1 MYLIPKSKNV
11 LVRTIKHYL
20 SRHKRLVIPQF
31 GAFIVKEPGG
41 EVLFSELLRR
51 DDGVLRGLLRGEGM
65 SDLEAAGAIDRFVF
79 EVRHA
84 VQEGAEYPLAG
95 FGRFRAGR
103 NGTLA
108 FVHDPAPE
116 PASEGADAEPE
127 AGAHAASAGQ
137 GTGADRAVPADAA
150 PAAADVAV
158 SGRHAA
164 AGAAHAQ
171 EHASKIDPDPSL
183 KGLRYGKPR
192 KTTDAYTYVEH
203 RVRRST
209 DRFLWVAIIAA
220 VVAVAAI
227 AFGYYVSTM
236 QEEAEAADM
245 PVPAATAAPAPS
257 DASGS
262 EAGAVSLTPEE

>member
-1 MYLIPKSKNV
+1 MIPKSKNV
-11 LVRTIKHYL
+11 LLRTIKHYL

-51 DDGVLRGLLRGEGM
+51 DDGVLRGLLREEGL

-79 EVRHA
+79 EIRHA
-84 VQEGAEYPLAG
+84 VQEEGEYPLEG

-103 NGTLA
+103 NATLA
-108 FVHDPAPE
+108 FVHEPAPE
-116 PASEGADAEPE
+116 PAEDESDTSLKQPSAEPRPATEPIVTQPE
-127 AGAHAASAGQ
+127 AAAAE
-137 GTGADRAVPADAA
+137 R
-150 PAAADVAV
+150 PAAAEHSAAE
-158 SGRHAA
+158 RLA
-164 AGAAHAQ
+164 AGEASRAA

-192 KTTDAYTYVEH
+192 KTTDAYTYVE
-203 RVRRST
+203 RRARRSV

-227 AFGYYVSTM
+227 AFGYYVSGM
-236 QEEAEAADM
+236 QEEADAPE
-245 PVPAATAAPAPS
+245 PAATELAAPA
-257 DASGS
+257 ATT
-262 EAGAVSLTPEE
+262 GADGAETLSQTPEE

>member
-1 MYLIPKSKNV
+1 MRNLFFLRKWVILYLIPKSKNV

-51 DDGVLRGLLRGEGM
+51 DDGVLRGLLCGEGM
-65 SDLEAAGAIDRFVF
+65 SELEAAGAIDRFVF

-84 VQEGAEYPLAG
+84 VQEGGEYPMEG

-103 NGTLA
+103 NGTMA
-108 FVHDPAPE
+108 FVHEPASDPAPG
-116 PASEGADAEPE
+116 ASD
-127 AGAHAASAGQ
+127 
-137 GTGADRAVPADAA
+137 
-150 PAAADVAV
+150 PAAGPANAEE
-158 SGRHAA
+158 RQAA
-164 AGAAHAQ
+164 AAAHVP
-171 EHASKIDPDPSL
+171 EPPHGSKIDPDPSL

-192 KTTDAYTYVEH
+192 KTTDAYTYVE
-203 RVRRST
+203 RRARRSV

-227 AFGYYVSTM
+227 AFGFYVSGM
-236 QEEAEAADM
+236 RAEAEAAELS
-245 PVPAATAAPAPS
+245 VPFDTTGA
-257 DASGS
+257 DG
-262 EAGAVSLTPEE
+262 AGNLVQTPEE